1 MILGLR
7 ENEEDV
13 GNATL
18 NNLRQ
23 FSVFVENTTQN

>member
-7 ENEEDV
+7 ENEEDI

-18 NNLRQ
+18 NDLCQ
-23 FSVFVENTTQN
+23 FPVFVENTTQH